1 MVGARA
7 LMTDTVWINRYSR
20 KDAAWPAKSF
30 AVKFVAILEPPEGR
44 GCMPRC
50 GIQ

>member
-7 LMTDTVWINRYSR
+7 LMTDKVWINRYSR
-20 KDAAWPAKSF
+20 KDAARRAKSF
-30 AVKFVAILEPPEGR
+30 AVKFVGILEPPKGS
-44 GCMPRC
+44 GCMLRC